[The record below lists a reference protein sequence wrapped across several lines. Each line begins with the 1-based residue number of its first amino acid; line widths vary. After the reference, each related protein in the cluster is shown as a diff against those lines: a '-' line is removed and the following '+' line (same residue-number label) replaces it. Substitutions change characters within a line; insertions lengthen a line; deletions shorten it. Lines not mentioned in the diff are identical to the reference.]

1 MPAPRKIFRIEQMSL
16 DGAGDPPAD
25 WPAPSQPAPMAAP
38 ASASAPPTRPV
49 PMRAA
54 AMLTPDDDEAAR
66 RHHELIAEIK
76 ALRNLVEPKDDAQ
89 RILETYHAQLTEMQK
104 LKGELVII
112 HNAIIRTK
120 QEIATLH
127 VTGFHGQSVSRM
139 THELDAV
146 VNGTEQAT
154 QIILNMVEDI
164 DQLASTMSEQGKDD
178 AEKQMGREIQDRVV
192 KVFEA
197 CNFQDIT
204 GQRISKVVNTWKF
217 IESHVVQMMEIWGG
231 IDAFKEF
238 IPEEPPKPEGDDAL
252 LNGPKLEEDVG
263 HASQD
268 DIDALFP

>member
-1 MPAPRKIFRIEQMSL
+1 MPAPRKIFRIEQMSV
-16 DGAGDPPAD
+16 DGTGEAVAD
-25 WPAPSQPAPMAAP
+25 CPAPGEPAAISMPAPAPMHAALATALRTAVAAP
-38 ASASAPPTRPV
+38 SS
-49 PMRAA
+49 
-54 AMLTPDDDEAAR
+54 DDEAAR

-76 ALRNLVEPKDDAQ
+76 ALRTLVEPKEDAQ
-89 RILETYHAQLTEMQK
+89 RILETYQAQLAEMQK

-112 HNAIIRTK
+112 HNAILRTK

-127 VTGFHGQSVSRM
+127 VTGFHGQSMSRM

-146 VNGTEQAT
+146 VAGTEQAT
-154 QIILNMVEDI
+154 QTILNMVEDI
-164 DQLASTMSEQGKDD
+164 DQFATTMIEQDKDE
-178 AEKQMGREIQDRVV
+178 AEQSIGRAIQERVV

-217 IESHVVQMMEIWGG
+217 IENHVEQMMEIWGG

-238 IPEEPPKPEGDDAL
+238 IPDAPPERTGDAAL
-252 LNGPKLEEDVG
+252 LNGPKLAEDAG

>member
-16 DGAGDPPAD
+16 DGAGESPAD
-25 WPAPSQPAPMAAP
+25 WPASSEPAPAAAASTP
-38 ASASAPPTRPV
+38 ATRPV

-54 AMLTPDDDEAAR
+54 ALLTPDDEAAR
-66 RHHELIAEIK
+66 RHHELVAEIK
-76 ALRNLVEPKDDAQ
+76 ALRTLVEPKEDAQ
-89 RILETYHAQLTEMQK
+89 RILDTYQAQLSEMQR

-127 VTGFHGQSVSRM
+127 VTGGFQGQNMSRM

-154 QIILNMVEDI
+154 QTILNMVEDI
-164 DQLASTMSEQGKDD
+164 DQFASTMIEQGKDD
-178 AEKQMGREIQDRVV
+178 AEKQIGQEIQDRVV

-217 IESHVVQMMEIWGG
+217 IENHVVQMMEIWGG
-231 IDAFKEF
+231 IDAFKDF
-238 IPEEPPKPEGDDAL
+238 IPDAPPEPEGDDAL
-252 LNGPKLEEDVG
+252 LNGPKLEEDAG

>member
-1 MPAPRKIFRIEQMSL
+1 MAAQRKLFRIEQMGFEGMTDPAIEAS
-16 DGAGDPPAD
+16 DGMAA
-25 WPAPSQPAPMAAP
+25 AAAAPMFESDAAK
-38 ASASAPPTRPV
+38 
-49 PMRAA
+49 
-54 AMLTPDDDEAAR
+54 
-66 RHHELIAEIK
+66 RHHELIAEIR
-76 ALRNLVEPKDDAQ
+76 ALRTLIEPKDEAQ
-89 RILETYHAQLTEMQK
+89 RILDTYQVQLVEMQK

-112 HNAIIRTK
+112 HNAITRTK

-127 VTGFHGQSVSRM
+127 ATGFHGENMSRM

-154 QIILNMVEDI
+154 QTILSMAEDV
-164 DQLASTMSEQGKDD
+164 DQFAGNLIETAPNE
-178 AEKQMGREIQDRVV
+178 AEKAVGREIQERVV

-217 IESHVVQMMEIWGG
+217 IENHVNMMMEIWGG
-231 IDAFKEF
+231 MEAFKDF
-238 IPEEPPKPEGDDAL
+238 IPDGPPKPQGDDAL
-252 LNGPKLEEDVG
+252 LNGPKLDDDVG

>member
-25 WPAPSQPAPMAAP
+25 WPAPGEPAPMAAP
-38 ASASAPPTRPV
+38 VSTPAPATRPV
-49 PMRAA
+49 QMRAA
-54 AMLTPDDDEAAR
+54 AMLTPDDEAAR

-76 ALRNLVEPKDDAQ
+76 ALRTLVEPKEDAQ
-89 RILETYHAQLTEMQK
+89 RILDTYQAQLSEMQK

-112 HNAIIRTK
+112 HNAIVRTK

-154 QIILNMVEDI
+154 QTILNMVEDI
-164 DQLASTMSEQGKDD
+164 DQFASTMIEQGKDD
-178 AEKQMGREIQDRVV
+178 AEKQIGHEIQARVV

-217 IESHVVQMMEIWGG
+217 IEHHVVQMMDIWGG

>member
-16 DGAGDPPAD
+16 DGAVEPFADGAAIGEPA
-25 WPAPSQPAPMAAP
+25 AAA
-38 ASASAPPTRPV
+38 ASTSTSTRPV

-54 AMLTPDDDEAAR
+54 AALLTPDDEAAR

-76 ALRNLVEPKDDAQ
+76 ALRTLVEPKEDAQ
-89 RILETYHAQLTEMQK
+89 RILDTYQAQLSEMQK
-104 LKGELVII
+104 LKGELMII
-112 HNAIIRTK
+112 HSAIVRTK

-127 VTGFHGQSVSRM
+127 TTGFHGQSMSRM

-154 QIILNMVEDI
+154 QTILEMVEDI
-164 DQLASTMSEQGKDD
+164 DQFASTMIEQGKDD
-178 AEKQMGREIQDRVV
+178 AEKQTGREIQDRVV
-192 KVFEA
+192 RVFEA

-217 IESHVVQMMEIWGG
+217 IENHVLQMMEIWGG
-231 IDAFKEF
+231 INAFKEF

-252 LNGPKLEEDVG
+252 LNGPKLDEDVG

>member
-1 MPAPRKIFRIEQMSL
+1 MAAQRRLFRIEQVAFEGAM
-16 DGAGDPPAD
+16 DPAVEAFDRAAAGDP
-25 WPAPSQPAPMAAP
+25 APVFES
-38 ASASAPPTRPV
+38 
-49 PMRAA
+49 
-54 AMLTPDDDEAAR
+54 EAAK
-66 RHHELIAEIK
+66 RHHELISEIK
-76 ALRNLVEPKDDAQ
+76 ALRALVEPKDEAQ
-89 RILETYHAQLTEMQK
+89 RILDTYQVQLAEMQK

-112 HNAIIRTK
+112 HNAITRTK

-127 VTGFHGQSVSRM
+127 ATGFRSDNMSRM

-154 QIILNMVEDI
+154 QTILSMVEDI
-164 DQLASTMSEQGKDD
+164 DQFASNLIESAPNEAEQTVG
-178 AEKQMGREIQDRVV
+178 QEIQTRVV

-217 IESHVVQMMEIWGG
+217 IENHVNQMMEIWGG
-231 IDAFKEF
+231 IEAFKDF
-238 IPEEPPKPEGDDAL
+238 IPDVPKREGDAAL
-252 LNGPKLEEDVG
+252 MNGPKLDDDVG

>member
-1 MPAPRKIFRIEQMSL
+1 MPAQRKIFRIEQMGIDLAAEASS
-16 DGAGDPPAD
+16 AR
-25 WPAPSQPAPMAAP
+25 MAA
-38 ASASAPPTRPV
+38 APV
-49 PMRAA
+49 AA
-54 AMLTPDDDEAAR
+54 AAAVADMDSVR

-76 ALRNLVEPKDDAQ
+76 ALRMLVEPKDDAQ
-89 RILETYHAQLTEMQK
+89 RILETYQAQLVEMQK

-112 HNAIIRTK
+112 HNAITRTK

-127 VTGFHGQSVSRM
+127 ATGFHGENVSRM

-154 QIILNMVEDI
+154 QTILSMAEDV
-164 DQLASTMSEQGKDD
+164 DQLAGNLIETAPNE
-178 AEKQMGREIQDRVV
+178 AEKAVGREIQERVV

-217 IESHVVQMMEIWGG
+217 IENHVNMMMEIWGG
-231 IDAFKEF
+231 IEAFKEF
-238 IPEEPPKPEGDDAL
+238 IPDAPPPPQGDEAL
-252 LNGPKLEEDVG
+252 LNGPKLDDDVG

>member
-16 DGAGDPPAD
+16 DGAVEPPAD
-25 WPAPSQPAPMAAP
+25 WPAPSEP
-38 ASASAPPTRPV
+38 ASQASTSTPPTRPV

-54 AMLTPDDDEAAR
+54 AMLTPDDEAAR

-76 ALRNLVEPKDDAQ
+76 ALRTLVEPKDDAQ
-89 RILETYHAQLTEMQK
+89 RILDTYQAQLSEMQK
-104 LKGELVII
+104 LKGELLII

-127 VTGFHGQSVSRM
+127 VTGFQGQSVSRM

-154 QIILNMVEDI
+154 QTILNMVEDI
-164 DQLASTMSEQGKDD
+164 DQLASTLIEQGKDD
-178 AEKQMGREIQDRVV
+178 AEKAIGSEIQDRVV

-217 IESHVVQMMEIWGG
+217 IEGHVLQMMEIWGG

-238 IPEEPPKPEGDDAL
+238 IPEEPPKPQGDAAL